1 MLAGND
7 AISQSTRLGL
17 VMKNTF
23 KSVLAAVAL
32 GVFAQA
38 PAHSAVLFSFNGGLS
53 CSTLVSCSIS
63 TNGNLSEGSQGYA
76 AIAGFDSSFARGTTI
91 VANLNG
97 MAAHTT
103 VSIDFLLAVI
113 DRWNG
118 LTGGTAPDIF
128 EVKVDG
134 VTVFSAGY
142 DNVDPNDQ
150 SPVRGT
156 QLAYNLPL
164 GFNASFND
172 AAYDM
177 ASVAALHDIPH
188 SASDMVVQFLFAN
201 SQRIDDASFALENL
215 RISANVAAV
224 PEPTVLALLGLGL
237 AGLAFSRRRA

>member
-1 MLAGND
+1 
-7 AISQSTRLGL
+7 
-17 VMKNTF
+17 MKNTF
-23 KSVLAAVAL
+23 KSVLAALAL
-32 GVFAQA
+32 GLFAHA

-53 CSTLVSCSIS
+53 CSTLSSCSIS

-76 AIAGFDSSFARGTTI
+76 AVAGFDSSFARGTAI
-91 VANLNG
+91 SASLQG

-113 DRWNG
+113 DSWDG
-118 LTGGTAPDIF
+118 LTGGPGPDIF

-142 DNVDPNDQ
+142 DIFDAADQ

-156 QLAYNLPL
+156 QLAYNVQL
-164 GFNASFND
+164 GFSGSFND

-177 ASVAALHDIPH
+177 ASVAALHNIPH
-188 SASDMVVQFLFAN
+188 SASDLTVQFLFAN
-201 SQRIDDASFALENL
+201 SQGIDDESFALENL

-224 PEPTVLALLGLGL
+224 PEPTALALLGLGL
-237 AGLAFSRRRA
+237 AGLAASRRRKT